1 MAGGLDFEDLSSL
14 KGFRLLFSIRL
25 LLLLAALKHG
35 TVTLKQETPEAK
47 VTEEATD
54 NHRPEMAVEPIWMI
68 QPGTNIAKQE
78 HHDINRR
85 VAQPRLRD
93 T

>member
-1 MAGGLDFEDLSSL
+1 M
-14 KGFRLLFSIRL
+14 
-25 LLLLAALKHG
+25 AALERG

-47 VTEEATD
+47 VTEEAAD
-54 NHRPEMAVEPIWMI
+54 NLKWLFQEPSWMI
-68 QPGTNIAKQE
+68 QAGTNIAKQE

-85 VAQPRLRD
+85 LAQPLLCD